1 MNDDL
6 CVNKSFDEFCTRADG
21 QTSVHIAFYESR
33 VNEDVCELYM
43 AQLLQE
49 GDIEWGQPVPKGT
62 PLKYVVERGKDGIIK
77 VHAEIQGRS
86 ADFEINTKGIAK
98 G

>member
-1 MNDDL
+1 
-6 CVNKSFDEFCTRADG
+6 
-21 QTSVHIAFYESR
+21 
-33 VNEDVCELYM
+33 M

-77 VHAEIQGRS
+77 VHARYKAVPLTLKSIP
-86 ADFEINTKGIAK
+86 KV
-98 G
+98 